1 MKRYKGDNM
10 KKIIFIILVLFCLTG
25 CDNNVELEFNENIKA
40 EIKFSFTLDEYK
52 ASVNEKNL
60 SDNEA
65 KSRIESMIEF
75 RNAFT
80 DPYSELFEEKTYMNN
95 GKYYNG
101 IYEYSYTYSN
111 FNDNYV
117 LNNCFDDFGV
127 EEDKESIYILAKG
140 NSKCAPFDLKV
151 TADDRMISSN
161 EDEKDGNE
169 YIWNI
174 KKTNNDIYMAISKTP
189 ISQDTIIQPKDKSF
203 NFSIADL
210 IYLFIALII
219 VILVV
224 IIKKKNKESE

>member
-1 MKRYKGDNM
+1 MIKATNIKKSFGSLSVLKGVDFSADKAEVVSIMGASGAGKSTLLNSLDDSMITNMPTKAMTSLAKMQLRDNS
-10 KKIIFIILVLFCLTG
+10 KWIITSNSLTG
-25 CDNNVELEFNENIKA
+25 VG
-40 EIKFSFTLDEYK
+40 S
-52 ASVNEKNL
+52 
-60 SDNEA
+60 
-65 KSRIESMIEF
+65 
-75 RNAFT
+75 
-80 DPYSELFEEKTYMNN
+80 
-95 GKYYNG
+95 
-101 IYEYSYTYSN
+101 YEYTYTYAN

-189 ISQDTIIQPKDKSF
+189 ISQDTIVQPKDKSF
-203 NFSIADL
+203 NFSRCKSKL
-210 IYLFIALII
+210 WYYRQ
-219 VILVV
+219 
-224 IIKKKNKESE
+224 KS